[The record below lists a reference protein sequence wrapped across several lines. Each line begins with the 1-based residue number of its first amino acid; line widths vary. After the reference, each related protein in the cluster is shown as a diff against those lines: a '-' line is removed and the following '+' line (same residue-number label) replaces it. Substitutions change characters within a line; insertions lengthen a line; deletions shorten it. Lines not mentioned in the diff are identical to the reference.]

1 MSVPVATLA
10 RIHEDRLRRNVQ
22 RLQARLG
29 SVDLMGVVKAD
40 AYGHGAV
47 RVARILESEDVPCIA
62 VATLAEAVALRE
74 AGIHGPLLVFAP
86 PTPEGA
92 VLYAAFDL
100 QAVIDAPRA
109 AKALTAAGV
118 NGISVH
124 VKVDT
129 GMGRYGVSVEQ
140 APDLLR
146 LVEQAPGL
154 RLAGLWSHFADSD
167 TPDSPQTARQMS
179 RFRDLLDV
187 LGGHPPCPVH
197 LANSGAIYTT
207 PESIDPRTV
216 SSARAGIA
224 LYGLLDVP
232 RARAELEP
240 VMEVVSTVN
249 AVRHIARGATVSYG
263 ADWTAPSDTV
273 LAVVGAGYADGI
285 SRLLSNRGRV
295 SIGGKAYP
303 IRGRVCMDAIMVE
316 LGPGNPDSVAEGD
329 AVTLLGDQPTAFEIA
344 DACGTITYEVACR
357 ISQRVRRIAY
367 NPGRARE

>member
-1 MSVPVATLA
+1 MSVPVATIA

-29 SVDLMGVVKAD
+29 PVGLMGVVKAD

-47 RVARILESEDVPCIA
+47 RVSRILESLDVPCLA

-74 AGIHGPLLVFAP
+74 AGIHAPILVFAP
-86 PTPEGA
+86 PTVAGA

-100 QAVIDAPRA
+100 QAVVDAPRA
-109 AKALTAAGV
+109 VTALTSAGV
-118 NGISVH
+118 HGISVH

-140 APDLLR
+140 APDLLHI
-146 LVEQAPGL
+146 VERAPGL
-154 RLAGLWSHFADSD
+154 RLAGLWSHFADAD
-167 TPDSPQTARQMS
+167 TPGSPQTARQMA
-179 RFRDLLDV
+179 RFRDLLDM
-187 LGGHPPCPVH
+187 LGGHAPCPVH

-207 PESIDPRTV
+207 PESIDPRMV
-216 SSARAGIA
+216 GSARAGIA

-232 RARAELEP
+232 DARANLEP
-240 VMEVVSTVN
+240 VMEVRSTVN
-249 AVRHIARGATVSYG
+249 AVRPVQSGTTVSYG
-263 ADWTAPSDTV
+263 ADWTAPHDTV

-303 IRGRVCMDAIMVE
+303 IRGKVCMDALVID
-316 LGPGNPDSVAEGD
+316 LGPGNPDGVAEGA
-329 AVTLLGDQPTAFEIA
+329 AVTLLGDQPTAFEVA
-344 DACGTITYEVACR
+344 EACGTITYEVTCR

-367 NPGRARE
+367 TPGLARD